1 MYDAHAK
8 ALGDSLKQ
16 AQLLRSRAELG
27 LRMFDFFFERYPE
40 TKKIFSGT
48 ELESFAPLKF
58 RLVSEFIVDAVKNHD
73 YALYNMVS
81 EIYRHRY
88 FDVKDAEYY
97 YGLMDACCR
106 ATQEALGSEWTP
118 ALQEYWQESLQ
129 AAKSVL
135 QDAMHKAKG

>member
-1 MYDAHAK
+1 MNHAL
-8 ALGDSLKQ
+8 AISESLKQ
-16 AQLLRSRAELG
+16 AQKKRTRAELG
-27 LRMFDFFFERYPE
+27 LRMFYFFFERYPE
-40 TKKIFSGT
+40 TKNIFANT

-58 RLVSEFIVDAVKNHD
+58 RLVSEFILDSVKNPD

-97 YGLMDACCR
+97 YGLMDACCS
-106 ATQEALGSEWTP
+106 AVQETLASEWTP
-118 ALQEYWQESLQ
+118 AFEEYWQESLQ
-129 AAKSVL
+129 AAKAVL